1 MKIRGKTA
9 VVTGAG
15 SGIGRATAVALAK
28 EGADLVLAD
37 VNDDRLEQARKEIAG
52 LGRKTLAV
60 HTDVSKLKDVQ
71 NLFDRSVAEMGRVDI
86 LMNNAGVHMTGPVEK
101 IPIADWEWIL
111 GINLWGVIHGI
122 SVFLPHMLERGTGH
136 IINTASIAGLLGVAD
151 PSIPYTTTKFAVMG
165 LSESLAVYL
174 RMKGIGVTVICP
186 GLVQT
191 NIAEGARRIPVG
203 DGLDALREAFYEA
216 FQRGERP
223 EFAQLEVEI
232 LEPEVVANLAVRAVK
247 ENRFLVCSHANTEE
261 MVMQRGQD
269 IEGLIEQ
276 RARER
281 AEAQERL
288 RAFLTAA
295 SGADEEEGRSEADGL
310 RDGG

>member
-1 MKIRGKTA
+1 MEIEERIA

-28 EGADLVLAD
+28 AGANLVLAD
-37 VNDDRLEQARKEIAG
+37 INDGRLEEARTEIAG
-52 LGRKTLAV
+52 LGREALAV
-60 HTDVSKLKDVQ
+60 HTDVSKLEDVQ
-71 NLFDRSVAEMGRVDI
+71 ELFEKAVAQMGRVDI
-86 LMNNAGVHMTGPVEK
+86 LMNNAGVHMSGPVEK
-101 IPIADWEWIL
+101 TPIADWEWIL

-122 SVFLPHMLERGTGH
+122 NVFLPHMLERGSGH
-136 IINTASIAGLLGVAD
+136 IINTASLAGLLGVAD

-174 RMKGIGVTVICP
+174 RMKGIGVTVVCP

-191 NIAEGARRIPVG
+191 NIAEDARRIPVG
-203 DGLDALREAFYEA
+203 DGLDPLREAFYQA
-216 FQRGERP
+216 FKRGERP

-232 LEPEVVANLAVRAVK
+232 LEPEVVADLVVRAVK
-247 ENRFLVCSHANTEE
+247 ENTFLVCSHANTDEL
-261 MVMQRGQD
+261 VMQRARD

-281 AEAQERL
+281 VEAVERL
-288 RAFLTAA
+288 QAFAA
-295 SGADEEEGRSEADGL
+295 AAGMDVKGSISEGEGP
-310 RDGG
+310 